1 MSEHQSAQAHFD
13 KVYVTSYEVQ
23 KTLNVQRSTVTTA
36 NKKGLLPDP
45 ITIPGSR
52 TFIWEREK
60 VMPYIDAWR
69 VVLETRRK
77 GRKA

>member
-1 MSEHQSAQAHFD
+1 MSENLTPQERFD
-13 KVYVTSYEVQ
+13 RVYITSYEIQ
-23 KTLNVQRSTVTTA
+23 NTLGVQRSTVTTA

-52 TFIWEREK
+52 TFVWEREK
-60 VMPYIDAWR
+60 VREYLEAWR
-69 VVLETRRK
+69 VVLEKRRK

>member
-1 MSEHQSAQAHFD
+1 MSENLTPQERFD
-13 KVYVTSYEVQ
+13 QVYITSYEIQ
-23 KTLNVQRSTVTTA
+23 NTLGVQRSTVTTA

-52 TFIWEREK
+52 TFVWEREK
-60 VMPYIDAWR
+60 VREYLEAWR
-69 VVLETRRK
+69 VVLEKRRK